1 MAGGLEME
9 FVEGDRR
16 FCLASWHA
24 VQMGFS
30 QVETCLHLVDSLGPL
45 VLFLG

>member
-9 FVEGDRR
+9 FLEGDQRV
-16 FCLASWHA
+16 CLASWHA
-24 VQMGFS
+24 VQIGFS
-30 QVETCLHLVDSLGPL
+30 QVDTYLHLVVSLGPL